1 MVQAEAEVEAR
12 VGVDV
17 EFGVVVVVVALG
29 VAVAVAVALVLFQVV
44 ELEKPLVVY
53 FQKEYFIQCWL
64 VFRRDYWER

>member
-29 VAVAVAVALVLFQVV
+29 VAVAVAGVVFQVV